1 MRVVGLITE
10 YNPFHNGHS
19 YHIQQAKKVTGSDY
33 CVAVMSG
40 NYVQRGEP
48 ACMDKYLRTH
58 IALRSGA
65 DLVLELPVPFA
76 IGSAEYFAAGAVSIL
91 DKLGIVDSLCFG
103 SESGDLALLSSVA
116 SILSDEPKEFSRLIK
131 DLLKKGLSYP
141 AARNQALLSYLSL
154 SALPAGPENHLTDQV
169 NALLSTPNNILGIEY
184 LKALYRR
191 HSSIKP
197 ATILRTSD
205 YLSKALSAPFCSS
218 SAIRHVFHSRITGLA
233 SGPMPQTM
241 KTVRSYVPEEAY
253 SLIAENFN
261 KRLPIFVDDF
271 SSVLLYKLLSARN
284 ADLTDYSD
292 LSPELENRIKNC
304 LTDVSTFSDFIDSVK
319 CKQYTRTRISR
330 ALLHIL
336 LDIRVEDIARY
347 KSNDFVPYARVLG
360 FKKSSG
366 PLLKSIK
373 KNSSIPLLTKMA
385 DAENRLA
392 PMGFD
397 MLNQEVFA
405 SNLYQSVVYHKFG
418 YRTKNEYTQGVIIE
432 P

>member
-19 YHIQQAKKVTGSDY
+19 YHIQRAKKVTGADY

-116 SILSDEPKEFSRLIK
+116 SILSDEPKEFSQLIK

-154 SALPAGPENHLTDQV
+154 SALPAGPEDRLTDQV
-169 NALLSTPNNILGIEY
+169 NALLSAPNNILGIEY

-218 SAIRHVFHSRITGLA
+218 SAIRHVFHSRSAGLA
-233 SGPMPQTM
+233 SGPMSQTL
-241 KTVRSYVPEEAY
+241 KTVRSYMPEEAY

-319 CKQYTRTRISR
+319 CRQYTRTRISR

-347 KSNDFVPYARVLG
+347 KNNDFVPYARVLG

-366 PLLKSIK
+366 PLLKGIK
-373 KNSSIPLLTKMA
+373 KNGSIPLLTKMA
-385 DAENRLA
+385 DAENRLS

-418 YRTKNEYTQGVIIE
+418 YRMKNEYTQGVIVE